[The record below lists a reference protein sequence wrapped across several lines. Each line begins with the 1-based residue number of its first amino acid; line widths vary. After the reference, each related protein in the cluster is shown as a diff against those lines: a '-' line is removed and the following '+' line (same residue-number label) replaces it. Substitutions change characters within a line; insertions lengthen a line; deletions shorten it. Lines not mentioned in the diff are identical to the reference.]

1 MIDLS
6 VSDVTF
12 RKFVE
17 FSFLSPI
24 PANKNPVTVSSS
36 PIIPINLLFSLRLN
50 LLFFDFFFFIYLIFF
65 IYFIFLFIFYLLFIC
80 FILENFNNM
89 LLLKFNKI
97 PIQIK

>member
-36 PIIPINLLFSLRLN
+36 PIIPINMLFSLRLN
-50 LLFFDFFFFIYLIFF
+50 LLFFDIFFYLFNFFYLFYFFIH
-65 IYFIFLFIFYLLFIC
+65 FLFIIYLFLFI
-80 FILENFNNM
+80 NFG
-89 LLLKFNKI
+89 KF
-97 PIQIK
+97 